1 MGHEG
6 GLPMMEFD
14 RISKEVERQNRS
26 VTRWARIALIGAGIF
41 WLFWMAFAAV
51 ALWLIGR
58 LLNAW

>member
-1 MGHEG
+1 MNEV
-6 GLPMMEFD
+6 D
-14 RISKEVERQNRS
+14 RISQEIERQNHS
-26 VTRWARIALIGAGIF
+26 TVKWARLALIGVGIF

>member
-1 MGHEG
+1 
-6 GLPMMEFD
+6 MMEFD